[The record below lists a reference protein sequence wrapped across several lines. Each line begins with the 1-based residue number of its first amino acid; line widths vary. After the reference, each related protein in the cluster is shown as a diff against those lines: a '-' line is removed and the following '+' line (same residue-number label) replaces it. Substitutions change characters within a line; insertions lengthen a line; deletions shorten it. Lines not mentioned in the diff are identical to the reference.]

1 MSISI
6 SDSNKIQSISFNNQ
20 GGINTPNWEII
31 PTKGMQTPSK
41 DELIKQI
48 KALAVKRSEAKTD
61 KDFANVNYQ
70 EEKLS
75 AQYLSSVSP
84 DRKTLYKEAVQTIK
98 GHKQNKDISEGEKTL
113 LDYLNEKDGLVSS
126 LKNGKTYPLSS
137 GGSITP
143 ITNSRGGYDYDV
155 SVGGNIVLSS
165 NQGLGGW
172 TFTMTPAEMVKRNE
186 FNRIFDSTYT
196 AAKQD
201 NKIVSNQHLD
211 IRV

>member
-6 SDSNKIQSISFNNQ
+6 SDSNKIQFISVNNSDT
-20 GGINTPNWEII
+20 IKAPNWEVI
-31 PTKGMQTPSK
+31 PYKGMQTPSK

-48 KALAVKRSEAKTD
+48 KDLATKSAEVVTVGDSAY
-61 KDFANVNYQ
+61 VNYL

-98 GHKQNKDISEGEKTL
+98 HQKQNKGNFQGEKTL
-113 LDYLNEKDGLVSS
+113 VDYLNENDGIDS
-126 LKNGKTYPLSS
+126 LKNGEPSPLSS

-143 ITNSRGGYDYDV
+143 IWNSRGGYDYDV
-155 SVGGNIVLSS
+155 SVDKNTVLSS

-172 TFTMTPAEMVKRNE
+172 TFTMTPAELQKQNE
-186 FNRIFDSTYT
+186 FNKIFDNTYNG
-196 AAKQD
+196 AKHE
-201 NKIVSNQHLD
+201 NKVVPNKHLD
-211 IRV
+211 VRV

>member
-6 SDSNKIQSISFNNQ
+6 SDSNKIQSISVNNSDT
-20 GGINTPNWEII
+20 IKAPNWEVI
-31 PTKGMQTPSK
+31 PYKGMQTPSK

-48 KALAVKRSEAKTD
+48 KYLATKRAQAVTPS
-61 KDFANVNYQ
+61 DFAYVNYQ

-98 GHKQNKDISEGEKTL
+98 GQKNNKENFEGQKTL
-113 LDYLNEKDGLVSS
+113 IDYLNENDGASS
-126 LKNGKTYPLSS
+126 LKNGEPHPLSS

-143 ITNSRGGYDYDV
+143 IWNSRGGYDYDV
-155 SVGGNIVLSS
+155 NVGGNTVLSS

-172 TFTMTPAEMVKRNE
+172 TFTMTPAELQKQNE
-186 FNRIFDSTYT
+186 FNKIFDDTYN
-196 AAKQD
+196 AVKHE
-201 NKIVSNQHLD
+201 NKVVSNKSLD
-211 IRV
+211 VLV